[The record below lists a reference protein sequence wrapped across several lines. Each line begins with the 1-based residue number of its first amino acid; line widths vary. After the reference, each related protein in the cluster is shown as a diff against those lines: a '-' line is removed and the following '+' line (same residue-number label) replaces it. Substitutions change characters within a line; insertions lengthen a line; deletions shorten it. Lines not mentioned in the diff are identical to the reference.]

1 MPPPPPPGALRN
13 ENNQMPQLPVKQI
26 LQNAMI
32 DPGSG
37 VLLFTELD
45 GVVREDQ
52 LLSVSFSYGLAKFSY
67 IELKFAKKITKFI
80 SLDF

>member
-1 MPPPPPPGALRN
+1 
-13 ENNQMPQLPVKQI
+13 
-26 LQNAMI
+26 MI

-52 LLSVSFSYGLAKFSY
+52 LLSVSYHQSLAAGQRRTPLSYHYIVYIKQRGSY
-67 IELKFAKKITKFI
+67 MLVAAQLNHYLLIYIYVINVAITRK
-80 SLDF
+80 